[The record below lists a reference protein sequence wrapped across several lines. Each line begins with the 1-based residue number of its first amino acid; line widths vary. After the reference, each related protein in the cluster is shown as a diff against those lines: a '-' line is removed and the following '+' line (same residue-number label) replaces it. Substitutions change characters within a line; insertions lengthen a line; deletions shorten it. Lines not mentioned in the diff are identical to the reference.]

1 MPQKLSLRFIILC
14 LFASL
19 LLPFSLVAQGMPP
32 NILYIEIEDY
42 YPGEP
47 FRLKAIITDDGEIG
61 NCVLYFRIPGMIEFD
76 FVPFFLEGEFYI
88 AEIPPEFLETGILEY
103 YVYASD
109 AEGNSRTSPEISPDM
124 NPYEYSIAP
133 ISEGQPTDI
142 YLLSPEPGSSIPQ
155 GPELIVISL
164 YDPDDDTAP
173 GSVKLVVDG
182 EDVTDRAII
191 TRDLITYIP
200 IKDYSIG
207 RHTMEVTVRDL
218 EGNMTKGKVFEFT
231 VVEFKPE
238 EISKF
243 KWTLNASLESKYD
256 KYEGREQPK
265 NRPIDH
271 NKPRVRATADWG
283 WLKSKAEIFYNAYLD
298 EDARTEAEHRQTLN
312 RLRLELITNPLTLTV
327 GDANPRLS
335 ELTIKGTRIRGVIA
349 DFRYKFFGL
358 TTFYGESRNRIDPYS
373 ISEGDSVLV
382 DSILTPADTMEYIYQ
397 FNTGTPTY
405 QREAFGINTSFDFVK
420 NAEWFLNNA
429 KLGFNYL
436 RFKDNT
442 GDSASFRGD
451 LANLGGYEYADFNEI
466 EMELYLLDLGI
477 TPGDSLWDAYWQR
490 WENDVES
497 VEGKLGRPK
506 DNIVM
511 STTLDFRLFKKTF
524 ITFETALSL
533 LIDNQYGD
541 RGQVDSLWADK
552 EAGKILS
559 EADQQLLDIDEI
571 MADNFNFTVNDELI
585 HTFTPKGYIKP
596 VIYAD
601 LRTPLPFIPTTFRL
615 NYRRI
620 PETYNS
626 LGNPSIQS
634 DIDAIKVDSR
644 TRLFKNRV
652 SVNVGSEIKGD
663 NLYYA
668 KQITTT
674 NNTYNLG
681 LGLMFPK
688 LPTVNLGFRL
698 INRDGVGKA
707 AVLDSV
713 YYDPVLEDSVEA
725 THGVDSTFTENITST
740 FTASVGYQLMMEQWR
755 ANINVN
761 SMMMNYS
768 DNKNSDYNFDNNSFI
783 LSTAL
788 TTPWPFGLDISYG
801 NSINAPES
809 GNKTTYTILNSR
821 FNYYWLNKALTTY
834 VGLNYLTGVK
844 SEDLVEDPET
854 GDLVGSGNG
863 IDNVKSSIKAG
874 FKWKFTPKISLAF
887 EFENIDLVDEIDDD
901 NSYSENRGKL
911 KFEYRM

>member
-1 MPQKLSLRFIILC
+1 MPPKHSLRIFSLC

-19 LLPFSLVAQGMPP
+19 LSPLIIQAQGMPP

-61 NCVLYFRIPGMIEFD
+61 NCILYFRIPGMIEFD
-76 FVPFFLEGEFYI
+76 FVPFYLEGEFYI

-109 AEGNSRTSPEISPDM
+109 AEGNSRTSPEISPEM
-124 NPYEYSIAP
+124 NPFEYSITP
-133 ISEGQPTDI
+133 IGEGQPTDI

-164 YDPDDDTAP
+164 YDPDDDTVP
-173 GSVKLVVDG
+173 GSVRLFVDG
-182 EDVTDRAII
+182 DDVTDRALI
-191 TRDLITYIP
+191 TQDLITYIP
-200 IKDYSIG
+200 IEDYSIG
-207 RHTMEVTVRDL
+207 GHTIEVTVRDQA
-218 EGNMTKGKVFEFT
+218 GNMTKGKVFEFA

-243 KWTLNASLESKYD
+243 KWTMNASLESKYD

-265 NRPIDH
+265 NRPVDH
-271 NKPRVRATADWG
+271 NKPRIRAAADWG
-283 WLKSKAEIFYNAYLD
+283 WLKSKAEIFHNTYLD

-312 RLRLELITNPLTLTV
+312 RFRLEFITKSLNLTI

-335 ELTIKGTRIRGVIA
+335 ELTIKGTRIRGVTA
-349 DFRYKFFGL
+349 DFKYGFFGL
-358 TTFYGESRNRIDPYS
+358 STFYGESRNRIDPYV
-373 ISEGDSVLV
+373 ISAGDSVLI

-397 FNTGTPTY
+397 YSTGTPTY
-405 QREAFGINTSFDFVK
+405 QREALGLQTSFNFLK
-420 NAEWFLNNA
+420 NADWFLNSA

-442 GDSASFRGD
+442 GDSASFRED
-451 LANLGGYEYADFNEI
+451 MAYIGGYEYALNDSA
-466 EMELYLLDLGI
+466 EMAMYLLGQGI
-477 TPGDSLWDAYWQR
+477 TPGDSLWDVYWQR
-490 WENDVES
+490 WENDIES

-511 STTLDFRLFKKTF
+511 STTLDFRFFKKTF

-541 RGQVDSLWADK
+541 RGQIDSLWADK
-552 EAGKILS
+552 EAGIILS

-601 LRTPLPFIPTTFRL
+601 LRTPLPFIPITLRL

-634 DIDAIKVDSR
+634 DIEAVKIDSR
-644 TRLFKNRV
+644 TRLFRNRV
-652 SVNVGSEIKGD
+652 TLNLGGETKND

-668 KQITTT
+668 KQVTTN

-688 LPTVNLGFRL
+688 LPTVNLGFRM
-698 INRDGVGKA
+698 INRNGVGEM

-713 YYDPVLEDSVEA
+713 FFDPQLEDSVEV

-740 FTASVGYQLMMEQWR
+740 FTASIGYQLMMKEWR

-761 SMMMNYS
+761 GMMMNYS
-768 DNKNSDYNFDNNSFI
+768 DNKNSSYNFDNNSFI
-783 LSTAL
+783 VSTAL
-788 TTPWPFGLDISYG
+788 TTPLPFGLDIGYG
-801 NSINAPES
+801 NSINAPVNS
-809 GNKTTYTILNSR
+809 NKTIYAILNSR
-821 FNYYWLNKALTTY
+821 FNYYWLNRALTTY
-834 VGLNYLTGVK
+834 VALNYLTGAK
-844 SEDLVEDPET
+844 TEDMIYNPET
-854 GDLVGSGNG
+854 GLEEGSGNG
-863 IDNVKSSIKAG
+863 IDNVKRSIKAG
-874 FKWKFTPKISLAF
+874 FKWKFSPKISLSV
-887 EFENIDLVDEIDDD
+887 EGENIDLEDNIDDD
-901 NSYSENRGKL
+901 NSYSENRAKL